1 MNLETDITTAKAE
14 LKRRKEVFPKLVA
27 AGRIHQNTADLEIA
41 RMLHLVETLAQLRA
55 IVQ

>member
-55 IVQ
+55 VVQ